1 MFVDSHCHLE
11 MEEYDKDR
19 QRVIDRAAADRI
31 TYMVTVGTDPTYFP
45 RVVEMIDKHP
55 HVYGAVGIHP
65 HNASSYSADVERA
78 VKDHLQ
84 HPKIVAYGEIGLD
97 FYRNH
102 SPHDV
107 QIKVFRRQIEL
118 GREAGLPIVIHSR
131 DARDETLK
139 IMREMGLHE
148 HPTVI
153 HCYSYDLDTAKE
165 LLDMGMYLSIPGTVT
180 YKNSLLPGIVAHA
193 PLDRLLS
200 ETDAPFLSP
209 QPHRG
214 KRNEPAM
221 VRLVVEEIARIRQ
234 ARVDEVASQLMATF
248 KNLFLNHKK
257 GTP

>member
-19 QRVIDRAAADRI
+19 GAVIDRALADRI

-45 RVVEMIDKHP
+45 KVVQMIDRYP
-55 HVYGAVGIHP
+55 QVYGAIGIHP
-65 HNASSYSADVERA
+65 HNASAYSADVEKA
-78 VKDHLQ
+78 VREHLK

-97 FYRNH
+97 FFRNH

-107 QIKVFRRQIEL
+107 QIRVFRRQIEL
-118 GREAGLPIVIHSR
+118 GCEAHLPIVIHSR
-131 DARDETLK
+131 DARDETLT
-139 IMREMGLHE
+139 IIREMRLFE

-165 LLDMGMYLSIPGTVT
+165 LLDMGMYLSVPGTVT

-200 ETDAPFLSP
+200 ETDAPFLTP
-209 QPHRG
+209 TPHRG

-221 VRLVVEEIARIRQ
+221 VRLVAEEIARIRQ
-234 ARVDEVASQLMATF
+234 QSVDEVASTLMATF
-248 KNLFLNHKK
+248 KNLFVNGRK
-257 GTP
+257 GL